1 MAESSDQMD
10 RKVINEEYKIWKKNT
25 PFLYDIV
32 MVRSELHQPHA
43 LLHTAPAALPAC
55 TYALRCTLH
64 VRAQPAPSASP
75 FAPSSPLPPPP
86 QLIAVPNQPF
96 T

>member
-32 MVRSELHQPHA
+32 MVRAPSTTCV
-43 LLHTAPAALPAC
+43 TAYSPRRPARL
-55 TYALRCTLH
+55 YLRLTLH
-64 VRAQPAPSASP
+64 AARSRTTSSQREP
-75 FAPSSPLPPPP
+75 FYSFFPLTSSSPIDCCP
-86 QLIAVPNQPF
+86 
-96 T
+96 